1 MNEIHIHERLNAVLN
16 VLDRMTLQGYQ
27 QFNAVAT
34 AMKEIAALDQDI
46 LKAEQEAKKTEA
58 LKEDDDETRPAD

>member
-1 MNEIHIHERLNAVLN
+1 MNEIHIHERLNAILN
-16 VLDRMTLQGYQ
+16 ILDRMTLQGYH

-34 AMKEIAALDQDI
+34 AMKEIASLDQDI